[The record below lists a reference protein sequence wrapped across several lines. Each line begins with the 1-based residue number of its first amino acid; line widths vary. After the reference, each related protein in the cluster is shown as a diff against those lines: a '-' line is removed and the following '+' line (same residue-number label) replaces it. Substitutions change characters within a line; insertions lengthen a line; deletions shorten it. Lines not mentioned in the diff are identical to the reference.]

1 MSQKLMPRL
10 GSAIASTILSVFWA
24 VSLVGVD
31 QAQAAVFTYNF
42 EAEGEGASGFFKVD
56 DSSLTGIGEEYI
68 AVSEGRLDTFLKLTY
83 RDEEA
88 KEYYNLAAEG
98 ARALFYQGVF
108 RGLYASGADVAT
120 NKYFYF
126 EDEPYGSYSFYY
138 SGFAFWSIDTRLRY
152 DDEMWISL
160 LTGYKEGYYTNPGG
174 ESLLFERVLLYNV
187 DIPVSYTLV
196 NTEPSPVP
204 EPLTAGGT
212 ALALAGLS
220 WLKHKKKMAA

>member
-1 MSQKLMPRL
+1 MSQKQMPRL

-31 QAQAAVFTYNF
+31 QAQAAVLNYTFLDN
-42 EAEGEGASGFFKVD
+42 SSNFFKVN

-68 AVSEGRLDTFLKLTY
+68 AVSEGRLDTFLLPTY

-88 KEYYNLAAEG
+88 KEYYNLPEG
-98 ARALFYQGVF
+98 ARALFIEGDF
-108 RGLYASGADVAT
+108 RGLEARDSDAT
-120 NKYFYF
+120 TTPKYLYF
-126 EDEPYGSYSFYY
+126 EDPPYGSYSFYY
-138 SGFAFWSIDTRLRY
+138 SGNASWSIFTALRSE
-152 DDEMWISL
+152 DEMWVSFL
-160 LTGYKEGYYTNPGG
+160 NGFKEGYATGNPNTDPW
-174 ESLLFERVLLYNV
+174 ERFERYYVV
-187 DIPVSYTLV
+187 DIPVNYTLV
-196 NTEPSPVP
+196 KTETVP